1 MLVVSL
7 GFILLTTITIGL
19 VPALQMRTDPN
30 DLLRMSG
37 RSVSGDRRFR
47 FLRTTLAALQIA
59 AALALTIGAG
69 VMLETLTALRRA
81 DPGFDPANLM
91 TLEFRL
97 PRTRYET
104 GSQQLAFQN
113 GVVERVR
120 SLPDVEGVAL
130 VRSLPFSGNVAS
142 ASFLADSD
150 AVPLGLEPQA
160 LFNTVSP
167 DYFPVM
173 GIPLVRGRLFTSAD
187 RTDSLPVAIV
197 SRSLANRHWPG
208 RDPIGRRVR
217 LPEYSLTLNVIG
229 VVTDVRHGQLQEAAG
244 PQIYVPYAQRPDIF
258 ATLVVRTGSDPAAFG
273 PTVRNAIWSV
283 DPAQPVWKIRTMS
296 DLLNDS
302 ISSRRTLMWLLAL
315 FGIAA
320 LALAGLGTYAVV
332 SQSMRARRREMG
344 IRRALG
350 AKTRDIGRIVLQQAA
365 RLSALGIILGIV
377 GTLWLTGLISH
388 LVIDAAPVSAWTI
401 SAATGIISAVVLGA
415 CALPGWRATHVN
427 PVVVL
432 KADD

>member
-1 MLVVSL
+1 
-7 GFILLTTITIGL
+7 
-19 VPALQMRTDPN
+19 
-30 DLLRMSG
+30 MSG

-120 SLPDVEGVAL
+120 SLPGVEGVAL

-229 VVTDVRHGQLQEAAG
+229 VVADVRHGHLQDAAG

-258 ATLVVRTGSDPAAFG
+258 ATLVVRTGPDPSAFG
-273 PTVRNAIWSV
+273 PTIRSAIWSV

-302 ISSRRTLMWLLAL
+302 ISSRRALMWLLAL

-350 AKTRDIGRIVLQQAA
+350 AQTRDIGRIVLQQAA
-365 RLSALGIILGIV
+365 RLSALGISVGIV

-401 SAATGIISAVVLGA
+401 SAATGIISVVVLAA

-432 KADD
+432 RADG